1 MLKKQTGEI
10 VTGIVILIAV
20 VSAIASVYVF
30 NKEDNVIEETAE
42 MVIENRLS
50 LPSGSVDLTPGS
62 KE

>member
-1 MLKKQTGEI
+1 MLKKQKGEI
-10 VTGIVILIAV
+10 VTAV
-20 VSAIASVYVF
+20 VVLLAVASAIASIYVF
-30 NKEDNVIEETAE
+30 NKEDNIIEETAE